1 VQPTTSWI
9 VSAVPSGWVV
19 ANHFYFGDIMKLKI
33 GNYASY
39 IEVQPWDDNF
49 KPVKTKELTNGI
61 YLDYSK
67 DGELIGIEIISELVP
82 EYYSDY
88 KKKE

>member
-1 VQPTTSWI
+1 VKVT
-9 VSAVPSGWVV
+9 
-19 ANHFYFGDIMKLKI
+19 I

-39 IEVQPWDDNF
+39 IYVKEWDDSF
-49 KPVKTKELTNGI
+49 KPLKTKELANGI
-61 YLDYSK
+61 YLDYNK
-67 DGELIGIEIISELVP
+67 DGELVGIEILAELVP

>member
-1 VQPTTSWI
+1 
-9 VSAVPSGWVV
+9 
-19 ANHFYFGDIMKLKI
+19 MKVTI

-39 IEVQPWDDNF
+39 IEVKEWDDSF
-49 KPVKTKELTNGI
+49 KPLKTKELANGI
-61 YLDYSK
+61 YLDYNK
-67 DGELIGIEIISELVP
+67 DGELVGIEILSELKP